1 MLHDVLRASDGERS
15 VELLDDAVTLGRA
28 VRSGDAVA
36 ADRLAA
42 LVAELDIEQVEVLVR
57 ALTRWFQL
65 VNLAEDSERVRRMR
79 RRERRNA
86 PAPRQGSIRDVIARI
101 AERGTSAAE
110 LQQML
115 DRAELR
121 LVMTAHPTE
130 SRRRTTIDKL
140 ARVFSV
146 LRELDEVA
154 GADEIGCAATAARHG
169 AGAVGL
175 G

>member
-1 MLHDVLRASDGERS
+1 MTASAPETPAVTSEFSRDEAFLTGVLHDVLRASDGERS
-15 VELLDDAVTLGRA
+15 VELLDEAVTLGRG

-86 PAPRQGSIRDVIARI
+86 PAPRQGSIRDVISRI
-101 AERGTSAAE
+101 ADRGTSAASSS
-110 LQQML
+110 
-115 DRAELR
+115 RCS
-121 LVMTAHPTE
+121 TAP
-130 SRRRTTIDKL
+130 SCDW
-140 ARVFSV
+140 S
-146 LRELDEVA
+146 
-154 GADEIGCAATAARHG
+154 
-169 AGAVGL
+169 
-175 G
+175 